1 MSAASTT
8 PVSTSVP
15 SKEKESDWAD
25 VSDDDDEEESAATVK
40 VDSLDLTSLS
50 LQDKTK
56 AAPTG
61 VPWLYSAHLLG
72 SKPAAKSLAD
82 RISSGELTTDKKGED
97 KYDKEGTI
105 APPLETKVEEKNTKE
120 RETNLIQNKYEVA
133 VKLQDLQ
140 ADPNSPLYSVKSFEE
155 LGL

>member
-1 MSAASTT
+1 MLWKICVVTSKMSAASTT

-61 VPWLYSAHLLG
+61 VP
-72 SKPAAKSLAD
+72 
-82 RISSGELTTDKKGED
+82 
-97 KYDKEGTI
+97 
-105 APPLETKVEEKNTKE
+105 
-120 RETNLIQNKYEVA
+120 
-133 VKLQDLQ
+133 
-140 ADPNSPLYSVKSFEE
+140 
-155 LGL
+155 